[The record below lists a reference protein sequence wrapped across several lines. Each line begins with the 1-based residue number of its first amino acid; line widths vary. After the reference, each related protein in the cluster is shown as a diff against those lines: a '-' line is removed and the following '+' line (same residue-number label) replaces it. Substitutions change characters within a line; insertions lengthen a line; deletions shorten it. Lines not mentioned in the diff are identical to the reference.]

1 MFSLAPRCQAAD
13 PVPLLINCLDGPFA
27 DNPDILARLA
37 DAYFELGAFD
47 DCIGSLEHLIES
59 NPDHKSQHA
68 HLLHARALEQHGQ
81 TDRALDEY
89 TTLGTNF
96 SGPEAKCRHAE
107 LLLVFDR
114 PEEARPLYEDILQGA
129 KHAPPHVR
137 KRQRERIE
145 TAERRLT
152 AW

>member
-27 DNPDILARLA
+27 FNPDILARLA

-81 TDRALDEY
+81 TVVSQD
-89 TTLGTNF
+89 
-96 SGPEAKCRHAE
+96 
-107 LLLVFDR
+107 V
-114 PEEARPLYEDILQGA
+114 
-129 KHAPPHVR
+129 V
-137 KRQRERIE
+137 
-145 TAERRLT
+145 
-152 AW
+152 